1 MKKLFLL
8 LSLFCISSNLF
19 AQEAKKQAD
28 ITVSPYY
35 LASNP
40 SQYGVSFELNK
51 GSLFGKGGNSS
62 ILQVAYGTMTY
73 EVGNLEAEG
82 TGYVIEI
89 GSRGYFKEKDFGVYT
104 QNTLAYGNIQ
114 FEELGLKGTYS
125 YFSFL
130 NPTVGYK
137 FKFGKNLSID
147 PSVGVQWVIQMKG
160 SGFVDNNNVDEW
172 AGRFG
177 IKVGYTF

>member
-1 MKKLFLL
+1 MKKQSFLIAL
-8 LSLFCISSNLF
+8 LCVASSLF
-19 AQEAKKQAD
+19 AQEPSTKAD

-35 LASNP
+35 LFSSP
-40 SQYGVSFELNK
+40 THYGLSFELNK
-51 GSLFGKGGNSS
+51 GTLFGSGGNSS

-73 EVGNLEAEG
+73 EVGNQQSDG
-82 TGYVIEI
+82 TGYVIEV
-89 GSRGYFKEKDFGVYT
+89 GSRGYFKEKDFGVYS

-114 FEELGLKGTYS
+114 FEESGFKGTYS

-137 FKFGKNLSID
+137 FKFGDNLSID

-160 SGFVDNNNVDEW
+160 SGFVDNKNVDEW

>member
-1 MKKLFLL
+1 MKKQRLL
-8 LSLFCISSNLF
+8 LMLLCITSSLF
-19 AQEAKKQAD
+19 AQEATKKAD

-35 LASNP
+35 LLSTPA
-40 SQYGVSFELNK
+40 QYGVSFELNK

-73 EVGNLEAEG
+73 EIGNLESEG

-104 QNTLAYGNIQ
+104 QNTLAYGNIS
-114 FEELGLKGTYS
+114 FEESGFKGTYS

-137 FKFGKNLSID
+137 FKFGENFSID
-147 PSVGVQWVIQMKG
+147 PCVGVQWVIQMKG